1 VKTIFHFLFW
11 RTSIE
16 CRDIEDMLLLISC
29 LRPRIFKLKA
39 KLKTGGAAE
48 EQQST
53 SDFQQDARFE
63 KSRFKQRHSPYAV
76 SLVRAT
82 LDHQD
87 QSMFVRCY
95 DGSGSSRNGPVKTK
109 ACNSWLRR
117 PANDNGHLLNFR
129 FGSYQHLICTFAV
142 GTLGLNSEPFA
153 CEANVM
159 PLQHVRMLQSSRRY
173 FS

>member
-63 KSRFKQRHSPYAV
+63 NPDSSNAIRPMQFHSFARRSTIKINLCLCDVTMEVGAAATAPSRLKPAIP
-76 SLVRAT
+76 
-82 LDHQD
+82 
-87 QSMFVRCY
+87 
-95 DGSGSSRNGPVKTK
+95 GSAG
-109 ACNSWLRR
+109 R
-117 PANDNGHLLNFR
+117 PMTMDT
-129 FGSYQHLICTFAV
+129 C
-142 GTLGLNSEPFA
+142 
-153 CEANVM
+153 
-159 PLQHVRMLQSSRRY
+159 
-173 FS
+173 